1 MYYFAGQDYIRG
13 FRVFYLDEDGETD
26 LFELAGLFDEE
37 SSDSNY
43 TTEQLNMTIFGAK
56 GISGFA
62 YSQDSNGRLSGIR
75 FQ

>member
-1 MYYFAGQDYIRG
+1 MYYFAGQEYIRG

-26 LFELAGLFDEE
+26 LFELAGLFDKE

-56 GISGFA
+56 GISGFT